1 VWVAAA
7 GVASEAFGRVTIR
20 TLNEMCDKPR
30 MAGVI
35 ASALR

>member
-1 VWVAAA
+1 VWVAVA

-30 MAGVI
+30 MPGVI
-35 ASALR
+35 ASGIR